1 MSKLCCFIVPFF
13 GKLPLTMPYFLK
25 TCEFNLNY
33 NWIIFTDDRTPYSY
47 PMNVQVKYCSFDD
60 IVALCNDKF
69 DYEIELNNP
78 KKLCDIKPAYGYI
91 FEEYLK
97 DFAYWGYCDLD
108 EYFGDLNQF
117 ISLEQLTNFE
127 KIYSL
132 GHMTIFKNNDRMRNL
147 FQIGN
152 DFKQVVST
160 ASNQVF
166 DEWPRN
172 GVSINYI
179 AEREKIR
186 TYYGKEMFDVAPWK
200 SYFSNVA
207 FDEQLKVWKLCGGG
221 RIIVWRDGRIFS
233 YWIEDRKLRRR
244 EHIYV
249 HIQKRNLKVKNSPVA
264 SNFIIIPNKI
274 ISLSEISNRK
284 ICKAILLAWYKRIL
298 HLEEINHFIRE
309 QCLFWRYQFG
319 KVVKAIKRECDV

>member
-1 MSKLCCFIVPFF
+1 MEIV
-13 GKLPLTMPYFLK
+13 
-25 TCEFNLNY
+25 
-33 NWIIFTDDRTPYSY
+33 W
-47 PMNVQVKYCSFDD
+47 
-60 IVALCNDKF
+60 
-69 DYEIELNNP
+69 
-78 KKLCDIKPAYGYI
+78 
-91 FEEYLK
+91 
-97 DFAYWGYCDLD
+97 
-108 EYFGDLNQF
+108 
-117 ISLEQLTNFE
+117 
-127 KIYSL
+127 
-132 GHMTIFKNNDRMRNL
+132 
-147 FQIGN
+147 
-152 DFKQVVST
+152 
-160 ASNQVF
+160 
-166 DEWPRN
+166 
-172 GVSINYI
+172 
-179 AEREKIR
+179 
-186 TYYGKEMFDVAPWK
+186 
-200 SYFSNVA
+200 
-207 FDEQLKVWKLCGGG
+207 GGG